1 LLEAKDNE
9 GNTFVHTSVKENNLD
24 LVEYIAYK
32 NVNLNMKNNDGDTPL
47 HLAMK
52 NTTNQEVK

>member
-1 LLEAKDNE
+1 MLEAKDNE
-9 GNTFVHTSVKENNLD
+9 GNSFLHKSVKENNLD

-32 NVNLNMKNNDGDTPL
+32 NVNVNMKNNDGDTPL

-52 NTTNQEVK
+52 NITNQEVK